1 VAIRSVALTGF
12 FYFCEN
18 TKFMNF
24 IEELRWRGMLQDATP
39 GVEDL
44 LQQQSVTGYI
54 GFDPTAP
61 SMTIGNYVP
70 LMLLTLFQQAGHHP
84 IILMGG
90 ATGRIGDPSGKDKE
104 RDLKSYEELDA
115 NLAHQM
121 DQVRKLL
128 AFEGVDNPARI
139 INNHD
144 FYRDMNVLTF
154 LRDIG
159 KTLTVNYMM
168 SKEAVKKRIEVGIS
182 FTEFS
187 YQLLQAYDFQR
198 LYETHHC
205 VLQMGGSD
213 QWGNITSGTEFIR
226 RNLGA
231 HAYALTAPL
240 LTKSDGRKFG
250 KSEEGNIWLDPSM
263 TSPYKFY
270 QFWINCD
277 DRDLP
282 TFTRYFTLRSREE
295 AEALEAEHADNP
307 NALKRLLA
315 EELTV
320 RIHSR
325 TEYESVLQVS
335 ELLFNKNASRET
347 LLALPESTLHQIG
360 EEVPA
365 FKIPRDLLASGVNI
379 VDLMAEHTD
388 IVTSKGEARKA
399 IKNNA
404 VSLNKQKIT
413 SHEFICTTEHLLHG
427 QFLMVENGKRN
438 KYMIQVHSG

>member
-1 VAIRSVALTGF
+1 
-12 FYFCEN
+12 
-18 TKFMNF
+18 MNF

-44 LQQQSVTGYI
+44 LNKQPVVGYI

-70 LMLLTLFQQAGHHP
+70 LMLLSLFQRSGHHP
-84 IILMGG
+84 IVLMGG

-121 DQVRKLL
+121 KQVRKLL
-128 AFEGVDNPARI
+128 AFDGVDNPARI
-139 INNHD
+139 VNNHD
-144 FYRDMNVLTF
+144 FYRDMNMLTF

-168 SKEAVKKRIEVGIS
+168 SKEAVRKRIEVGIS

-187 YQLLQAYDFQR
+187 YQLLQAYDFQV
-198 LYETHHC
+198 LYQEYDC
-205 VLQMGGSD
+205 LLQMGGSD

-226 RNLGA
+226 RNLGQ

-240 LTKSDGRKFG
+240 LTKADGRKFG
-250 KSEEGNIWLDPSM
+250 KSEEGNIWLDPQL

-295 AEALEAEHADNP
+295 VEALEQEHADNP

-325 TEYESVLQVS
+325 DAYDSVLRVS
-335 ELLFNKNASRET
+335 ELLFNKHASRET
-347 LLALPESTLHQIG
+347 LLALPERDLHQIAD
-360 EEVPA
+360 EVPA
-365 FKIPRDLLASGVNI
+365 FKVPKDLIANGVNI

-388 IVTSKGEARKA
+388 MLSSKGEVRKA

-404 VSLNKQKIT
+404 VAVNKQKIT
-413 SHEFICTTEHLLHG
+413 DHEQTCSADDLLHG
-427 QFLMVENGKRN
+427 QFLMLENGKRN
-438 KYMIQVHSG
+438 KFMVIAS